1 MGWLFAGM
9 AKVLTSNKVK
19 QHSRYNELVTKF
31 IELANTLKRYQR
43 PSGAWCS
50 IIHDSSTF
58 EESSGTILFGTAISI
73 GLKEGLLDE
82 SFNETLSKI
91 IDVICKEHT
100 KTGTDM
106 QNVFMYRHD
115 GYKSPEKNVSNIG
128 WGLFAEMITTIAK
141 NNI

>member
-1 MGWLFAGM
+1 MGWLFTGM
-9 AKVLTSNKVK
+9 AKVLKSNKVK
-19 QHSRYNELVTKF
+19 QHSRYNELVAKF

-73 GLKEGLLDE
+73 GLKEGLLDG

-106 QNVFMYRHD
+106 QNVFMYRND
-115 GYKSPEKNVSNIG
+115 SYRSPEKNVSNIG